1 MKFSYFIMGDFQ
13 SKDQAAIYNG
23 SSQIIRGSQFN
34 RGVCS
39 GKVALYED
47 GVSCIER
54 YWEFDESKAKEIFHA
69 IKNKFSIGCITH
81 VPEQNTIYQSTF
93 SK

>member
-23 SSQIIRGSQFN
+23 PSQIIRGSQFN

-54 YWEFDESKAKEIFHA
+54 CQAFGESKAKEIFHA
-69 IKNKFSIGCITH
+69 IKNKVPIGCITDLL
-81 VPEQNTIYQSTF
+81 EQDTVYQSTF

>member
-23 SSQIIRGSQFN
+23 PSQIIRGSQFN

-54 YWEFDESKAKEIFHA
+54 
-69 IKNKFSIGCITH
+69 C
-81 VPEQNTIYQSTF
+81 
-93 SK
+93 